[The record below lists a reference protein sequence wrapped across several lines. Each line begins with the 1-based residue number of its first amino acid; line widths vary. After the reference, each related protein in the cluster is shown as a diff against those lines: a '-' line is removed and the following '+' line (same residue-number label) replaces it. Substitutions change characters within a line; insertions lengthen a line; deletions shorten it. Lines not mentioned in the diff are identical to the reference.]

1 MRTSATLP
9 VLLITFGVLWFMK
22 SAALLPDTAT
32 LLALGLVGAGAL
44 LFLLDGLNKSTVVV
58 APLLGFAGL
67 AVHGIDRFG
76 LPLSAWGSMAMVL
89 GGILMLVAR
98 SDRIP
103 DRRQAR
109 RTPSNYP
116 PDSPF

>member
-89 GGILMLVAR
+89 AGNQL
-98 SDRIP
+98 
-103 DRRQAR
+103 
-109 RTPSNYP
+109 
-116 PDSPF
+116 